1 MFQASITDFTA
12 KQKPQTPFSK
22 SGLAEFIMEYIIDS
36 DVGITLRI
44 SLVFDG
50 WSRRR
55 RKSYNS
61 LVIFWI
67 HSPPDKPTEWTLRN
81 MLVAFDRMKGRHT
94 GSGVGKLLVE
104 EIRRYG
110 FEERL
115 GWTTS
120 DNVTVTVND
129 ATVRYICKEF
139 DPYSI
144 SLNPKERRGRCM
156 EHTLHLAAH
165 HFAQALQI
173 PSIMKTNQDLRQL
186 SKLFDELDLDID
198 DLGCIEADNDDAD
211 AIIDAN
217 RTDFEAGDAVGKI
230 FAFIAQVRASDH
242 ATLFL
247 AELCQKNDCPALEL
261 LTWVRTRWGS
271 LYHCFKRL
279 IQIRQAYDIFCCLA
293 DNNSDVPALDGGKKY
308 AFYQMSNNEWNVVIS
323 TCTTELG
330 QEKVATCHKVFP
342 ILERA
347 RCKWEQLLGD
357 PEYLPVAP
365 ALQAGLHNMQKWYQ
379 SAVDSP
385 IYFICHVRKLS
396 YLNAVWKPEWVRKS
410 RSAMEQEFPN
420 FDALLASDDWMDT
433 VLAAKEITSDIDA
446 TADPLKELDDY
457 LDSKLIPRAA
467 CEDIITW
474 WGHNQF
480 AYPVL
485 SRLARDYL
493 AIQGSAAAAE
503 RSFSSGGITDTA
515 RRGCLGDELFGEMQ
529 LLKNAY
535 QDGRISAQQE
545 TWLHVQGSRELTGS
559 RTEPNRGNTEEPD
572 GFQAR
577 EPTAKKIKRG
587 VLVCLG
593 PHHEWSGDGHDKLSA
608 IGFPIWG
615 IRDVWSGKWLG
626 LWVVPNN
633 RLKIVIAYLFLLLV
647 HKLGGIPV
655 QMTTDCGSEL
665 VMVYG
670 FANALRETFAS
681 DLAVDILPAHRFL
694 QSIHNITIERGWLRL
709 RLDRGDNVKI
719 FWDAGSNIYNES
731 NETHSDLAKWLWST
745 LIQAELDSVQ
755 DAFNNHCVR
764 KDRVKFPSG
773 VSPNVAFSLYEHY
786 AADNGLLPVD
796 CSLIGKLMEDL
807 GEEELIRFVSK
818 EYEQK
823 AKDVFRKIG
832 SPKLTMKN
840 VWNIFQ
846 DMLPHM

>member
-1 MFQASITDFTA
+1 MIPYIFFQTIPADTHAHTEDNDVAQQEGDEDNDEHEEAEDKDEAEESDTEAPEINSEEARYWELARKSGFKAFSRIQNKATKDLRLVSTKTTRFVDGTETPGYYCNFCLEAKSKKDSFFTGNVTSHRNHITRNHYEKYLEVCEDANVGPKAKPPTGKKALISGQASITDFTA

-36 DVGITLRI
+36 DVWIATPFVGFFFIYVRAFAKGITSRI

-120 DNVTVTVND
+120 DNVTVND

-198 DLGCIEADNDDAD
+198 DSGCIEADDDDAD

-217 RTDFEAGDAVGKI
+217 CTDFEAGDAVGKI

-247 AELCQKNDCPALEL
+247 SELCQKNDCPALEL

-342 ILERA
+342 ILEHA
-347 RCKWEQLLGD
+347 RS
-357 PEYLPVAP
+357 
-365 ALQAGLHNMQKWYQ
+365 LQAGLHNMQKWYQ

-410 RSAMEQEFPN
+410 RSAMEQEFLRYWDVVSSQYHQNAEPMVPLTMPVPV
-420 FDALLASDDWMDT
+420 DLASASDDWMDT

-545 TWLHVQGSRELTGS
+545 TWLHV
-559 RTEPNRGNTEEPD
+559 D
-572 GFQAR
+572 
-577 EPTAKKIKRG
+577 
-587 VLVCLG
+587 
-593 PHHEWSGDGHDKLSA
+593 
-608 IGFPIWG
+608 
-615 IRDVWSGKWLG
+615 
-626 LWVVPNN
+626 
-633 RLKIVIAYLFLLLV
+633 
-647 HKLGGIPV
+647 
-655 QMTTDCGSEL
+655 
-665 VMVYG
+665 
-670 FANALRETFAS
+670 AS
-681 DLAVDILPAHRFL
+681 FD
-694 QSIHNITIERGWLRL
+694 
-709 RLDRGDNVKI
+709 
-719 FWDAGSNIYNES
+719 
-731 NETHSDLAKWLWST
+731 
-745 LIQAELDSVQ
+745 
-755 DAFNNHCVR
+755 
-764 KDRVKFPSG
+764 
-773 VSPNVAFSLYEHY
+773 
-786 AADNGLLPVD
+786 
-796 CSLIGKLMEDL
+796 
-807 GEEELIRFVSK
+807 
-818 EYEQK
+818 
-823 AKDVFRKIG
+823 
-832 SPKLTMKN
+832 
-840 VWNIFQ
+840 
-846 DMLPHM
+846 